1 MVRSKVTVTKRQFLE
16 TQREQRRDLRDTV
29 SGRGESNPVRVL
41 SSLLA
46 IHISL
51 APLGPRTRLRTS
63 PVEGLHVAVLG
74 WHGHAAQVRLV
85 AHRLEV
91 AAAQQKVYRARAAPL
106 RQRQRL
112 IDLVQLAVAAASHSH
127 PHPASPG
134 RG

>member
-1 MVRSKVTVTKRQFLE
+1 MNKDG
-16 TQREQRRDLRDTV
+16 TQGDSQWQRGVEPTSD
-29 SGRGESNPVRVL
+29 
-41 SSLLA
+41 SLPTASYSYLA
-46 IHISL
+46 T
-51 APLGPRTRLRTS
+51 LGPRTRLRTS
-63 PVEGLHVAVLG
+63 PIEGLHVAVLG

-134 RG
+134 RGQLPAIP